1 MLKHSSIV
9 ILLAVFAMPARASSP
24 DAWQE
29 LWQKSERAC
38 LTASKFRQAKSNVLV
53 EFQDSI
59 MRIVEGRHPQPH
71 MNNAPGT
78 KYCLYNKKSGRTELS
93 EPSAP

>member
-1 MLKHSSIV
+1 MLRCS
-9 ILLAVFAMPARASSP
+9 LALAALALVASPVRASSP